1 MSTSDIDDI
10 DEIFDDSE
18 VSQPAS
24 DNERLERGRK
34 HKSKLRSRPNV
45 SQPPNKKVK
54 VHGSDF
60 QKRNKPVNTRELVNA
75 LDTHQAS
82 SSSRESL
89 NQQTVQFTRIDHD
102 ASYLRQ
108 LERDILFHGSQV
120 PADAKIC
127 FDVVK
132 KSSCAALHH
141 LFCHWFG
148 RTVNGEF
155 YAEPIL
161 TYNDPYVTFTNDRS
175 VSWDVSNDIPG
186 PVITLFLTFPNC
198 LFDRQKVEN
207 LFEVILT
214 DGFGAKAGSG
224 TSRQLTEYESKQ
236 RDQQRYREASDQP
249 NLEQNQ
255 FSPTDGICVELI
267 RQVVTK
273 HQTTSILADVLNIM
287 AEVRSIVQSQPKAR
301 CMCSM
306 TNCWTSHMPRLHPVE
321 EIVVRPCPPLLRC
334 ENPHS
339 GDQTTAVAGDGEVL
353 SERRSQLSPLVD
365 PSSTGAVEDSVDAT
379 DGAVP
384 KTTSPVQEATIP
396 VQEPTIPVRELEHGD
411 NQLEANVEGEGPHVS
426 PNECHEDEES
436 PKSSKVKTKND
447 AYAPVHLP

>member
-1 MSTSDIDDI
+1 MGSST
-10 DEIFDDSE
+10 
-18 VSQPAS
+18 Q
-24 DNERLERGRK
+24 N
-34 HKSKLRSRPNV
+34 
-45 SQPPNKKVK
+45 Q
-54 VHGSDF
+54 
-60 QKRNKPVNTRELVNA
+60 
-75 LDTHQAS
+75 S
-82 SSSRESL
+82 SH
-89 NQQTVQFTRIDHD
+89 TTI
-102 ASYLRQ
+102 
-108 LERDILFHGSQV
+108 
-120 PADAKIC
+120 
-127 FDVVK
+127 
-132 KSSCAALHH
+132 
-141 LFCHWFG
+141 
-148 RTVNGEF
+148 
-155 YAEPIL
+155 
-161 TYNDPYVTFTNDRS
+161 
-175 VSWDVSNDIPG
+175 
-186 PVITLFLTFPNC
+186 LTFPNC

-236 RDQQRYREASDQP
+236 RDQQRYREASDQRRLLQLKLERVEDLNATYMATLENGFKNLRHLATTTDVLARVQA

-396 VQEPTIPVRELEHGD
+396 VQEPTIPVQELEHGD